1 MTELRSIK
9 DKAAQALA
17 EAEANKPSR
26 AEQFAARLLTVPQL
40 LTWRP
45 PPVLV
50 ADVLFLGTLAV
61 LYGPPGASK
70 SFLAL
75 DLAMCVAGGI
85 HWQGREVRGGGVL
98 YVAAEGGVGL
108 GVRVN
113 AWVTAYDELPERF
126 LLYPDAVSLLDR
138 SQTDVV
144 TEWAIEHRPSLVVLD
159 TLARSMVGGDENA
172 AQDMGMAVDAAER
185 IRAGC
190 GATVLLVHH
199 STKDGVSLRGS
210 SALLGAADT
219 VIEVKADDE
228 IVTVECRKQK
238 DAEQFERIRLQ
249 RVVVELDPG
258 SSCVLRAL
266 RPLQQQTAAER
277 HQEAIVAEVT
287 ATYSELGASPKEL
300 REALDMQ
307 AWTFSKAVNPLLKAG
322 KLINTGTKKRPHYQ
336 LPGSMLRR
344 QPE

>member
-1 MTELRSIK
+1 MTDLASTM

-17 EAEANKPSR
+17 EAEAHKPSR
-26 AEQFAARLLTVPQL
+26 AEQFAAKLLTVPQL

-75 DLAMCVAGGI
+75 DLAMCVAANI
-85 HWQGREVRGGGVL
+85 HWQGHEVHGGGVL

-113 AWVTAYDELPERF
+113 AWVTAFDEIPERF

-138 SQTDVV
+138 NQTEVV
-144 TEWAIEHRPSLVVLD
+144 TEWAIEHRPAMVVLD

-172 AQDMGMAVDAAER
+172 AQDMGLAVDAAER

-238 DAEQFERIRLQ
+238 DAEQFDRIRLQ
-249 RVVVELDPG
+249 RQVVQLDPG

-266 RPLQQQTAAER
+266 RPLQQSSAFER
-277 HQEAIVAEVT
+277 HQDRILQEVA
-287 ATYSELGASPKEL
+287 ATYSELGASAKEL

-307 AWTFSKAVNPLLKAG
+307 PWTFSKAVNPLLKAG
-322 KLINTGTKKRPHYQ
+322 KLINSGTKKRPHYH
-336 LPGSMLRR
+336 LPGSMLRGK
-344 QPE
+344 PS